1 MHDDGMAGSLVDRF
15 GLSCGVVWFGLV
27 WFGLVWHNCGQDGR
41 NLSSDT
47 ADRIKLFC
55 GERGLT

>member
-27 WFGLVWHNCGQDGR
+27 WHYCGQGGR
-41 NLSSDT
+41 KLSSDT
-47 ADRIKLFC
+47 ADRIKLFG
-55 GERGLT
+55 GERGPT

>member
-15 GLSCGVVWFGLV
+15 GLSCGVVW
-27 WFGLVWHNCGQDGR
+27 HYCGQYGG